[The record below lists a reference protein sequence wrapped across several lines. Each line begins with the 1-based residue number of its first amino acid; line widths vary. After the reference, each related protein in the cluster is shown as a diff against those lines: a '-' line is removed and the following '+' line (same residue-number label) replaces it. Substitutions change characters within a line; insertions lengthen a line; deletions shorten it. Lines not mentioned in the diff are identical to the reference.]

1 MRISI
6 NKVLNTLL
14 VGALAY
20 TIVSTFNVIAAS
32 LLVLYAYLCKKFN
45 NNV

>member
-1 MRISI
+1 MKISI

-14 VGALAY
+14 VGMIAY
-20 TIVSTFNVIAAS
+20 TIISTFNVIAAS